1 MVRQQTRRKRHS
13 PSDNKPGRVWRLKR
27 LRFPRL
33 AEPIQ
38 RDGLHTP
45 AQVDPITGPADPR
58 WVLAVRT
65 AELLEGA
72 ILPAEQREKLI
83 KVGTLM
89 GLTPFGSNLV
99 IAIVQDQ
106 ARRGHKAE
114 YCPTACES
122 QLVVVPLSGSSRR
135 LLDLRGR
142 QILYVA
148 ALITAIIAVEL
159 LVLKALLF

>member
-1 MVRQQTRRKRHS
+1 M
-13 PSDNKPGRVWRLKR
+13 DNKPGRVWRLKR
-27 LRFPRL
+27 LQFPRL
-33 AEPIQ
+33 VEPIQ

-45 AQVDPITGPADPR
+45 PAQVEPIAGPTDPR

-72 ILPAEQREKLI
+72 ILPAEQRKKLI

-114 YCPTACES
+114 YCPAACES
-122 QLVVVPLSGSSRR
+122 QLVAVPLSGSSRQS
-135 LLDLRGR
+135 LDLRGR